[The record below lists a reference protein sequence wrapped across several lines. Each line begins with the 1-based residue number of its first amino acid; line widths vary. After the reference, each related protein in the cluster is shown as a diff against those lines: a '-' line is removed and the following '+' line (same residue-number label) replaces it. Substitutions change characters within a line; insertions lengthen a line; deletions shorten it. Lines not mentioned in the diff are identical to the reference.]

1 MESRTHSP
9 FRFQAYP
16 ASRNDKICGFL
27 FESNLHEVFKGEVER
42 KIDFE
47 PSSQSQVSSVE
58 ELPVAASDKR
68 RVESSL
74 SIRSEVVNCS
84 DSDDVPLAVVVS
96 GLNKTKRRKKINP
109 RGPNP
114 SGNERE
120 NEFLIPRPPEMR
132 RRCLTS
138 SVEELPVAASDKR
151 RVESSL
157 SIRSEVVNCSDS
169 DDVPLAVVVSGL
181 NKTKRRKKINP
192 RGPNPSG
199 NDRKHTTKHL
209 V

>member
-1 MESRTHSP
+1 MISAIWGSSGCIPIRSNDIPSREKSYTVRSACASQVAVESRTHSI

-47 PSSQSQVSSVE
+47 PSSQSQGSSVE

-109 RGPNP
+109 PRTE
-114 SGNERE
+114 SQRE
-120 NEFLIPRPPEMR
+120 
-132 RRCLTS
+132 
-138 SVEELPVAASDKR
+138 
-151 RVESSL
+151 
-157 SIRSEVVNCSDS
+157 
-169 DDVPLAVVVSGL
+169 
-181 NKTKRRKKINP
+181 
-192 RGPNPSG
+192 
-199 NDRKHTTKHL
+199 
-209 V
+209 